1 MDVQKTIDCLN
12 TLIIINNDRI
22 EGYQTAQKETDNI
35 DLNKL
40 FSDFQSTSFNCKSE
54 LVVEV
59 KKLNGE
65 PNQGTRVTGKFFRV
79 WMDVKS
85 ALTGNNKKFI
95 LESCLYGEN
104 VALEVYKDILIQHID
119 ETSKKIQDLLN
130 KQYALLK
137 ENHETIQNL
146 LNNIQ

>member
-1 MDVQKTIDCLN
+1 MNNCIERSR
-12 TLIIINNDRI
+12 II
-22 EGYQTAQKETDNI
+22 
-35 DLNKL
+35 KL
-40 FSDFQSTSFNCKSE
+40 LRN
-54 LVVEV
+54 
-59 KKLNGE
+59 
-65 PNQGTRVTGKFFRV
+65 
-79 WMDVKS
+79 
-85 ALTGNNKKFI
+85 ANNKKFI

>member
-1 MDVQKTIDCLN
+1 MDTEKTIDCLN
-12 TLIIINNDRI
+12 SLIIINNDRI
-22 EGYQTAQKETDNI
+22 EGYQTAQKETDDI

-54 LVVEV
+54 LVAEV
-59 KKLNGE
+59 KKLNGK
-65 PNQGTRVTGKFFRV
+65 PDQGTRVTGKFFRV

-95 LESCLYGEN
+95 FESCLYGEN
-104 VALEVYKDILIQHID
+104 VALEVYKDVLIQHID
-119 ETSKKIQDLLN
+119 ETTQKMQNLLN

-137 ENHETIQNL
+137 ENHETIQDL
-146 LNNIQ
+146 LNNLK